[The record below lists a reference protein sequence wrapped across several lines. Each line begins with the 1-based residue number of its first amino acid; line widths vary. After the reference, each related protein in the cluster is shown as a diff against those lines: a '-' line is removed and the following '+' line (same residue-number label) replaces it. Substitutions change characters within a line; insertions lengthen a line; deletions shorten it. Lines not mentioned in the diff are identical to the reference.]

1 MCRQSEKNLLN
12 SNISSTSPHNMANF
26 GPLTAELGS
35 GVWGTPANFNGF
47 RVLPS
52 LLQRR
57 RPVEANQTL
66 QDVSPSPRLVHHI
79 LYIFSGS
86 CPLTGFCP
94 VQNSLYVQL
103 LHSPT
108 LAALLHGTPPAS
120 VSQALRCGTGNGI
133 TELSQ
138 RAPPIFGWT
147 AITLGIGPHS
157 SSFFITL
164 FCLVPCGRLSW
175 LFVSFWARVNIYR
188 IVSYI
193 ESVQEFVANVNHVR
207 YVVARPSVVSLSVCN
222 GGAPYS
228 GG

>member
-79 LYIFSGS
+79 LYISAALARWRDFARCKIHFTFNS
-86 CPLTGFCP
+86 CI
-94 VQNSLYVQL
+94 L
-103 LHSPT
+103 LHWQRYCT
-108 LAALLHGTPPAS
+108 ALH
-120 VSQALRCGTGNGI
+120 
-133 TELSQ
+133 Q
-138 RAPPIFGWT
+138 RAW
-147 AITLGIGPHS
+147 AKL
-157 SSFFITL
+157 
-164 FCLVPCGRLSW
+164 CG
-175 LFVSFWARVNIYR
+175 V
-188 IVSYI
+188 
-193 ESVQEFVANVNHVR
+193 VQGMELRNFRRGRHLYSAG
-207 YVVARPSVVSLSVCN
+207 RPSRWASAHILVVSSLLFFVWFR
-222 GGAPYS
+222 AAD
-228 GG
+228 